1 MYIGRYL
8 GVVDY
13 AFLLIL
19 IISSCSA
26 TPLEGLWAFLLSL
39 GLLEN
44 LQHNHLKIGQL
55 RMPII
60 IVVLII
66 VVVVVVFVFTV
77 VFVFVVAVAA
87 TATDNSAAARGD
99 PAKVAIQKAGAE
111 PTFSMAHSPKPM
123 SRFCQG
129 CRGKPC
135 APKHREDPHKAML
148 IIIIDSQSWFFRL
161 LSVFFHPLSTPFS
174 PKPPLCPFKRPSFSS
189 SRLQGQVPGRVT
201 QWTRYACIECAE
213 KPLP

>member
-66 VVVVVVFVFTV
+66 VVLIIVVVVVVFVFTV

-111 PTFSMAHSPKPM
+111 PTFSITHSPKPM
-123 SRFCQG
+123 SRFYQG

-135 APKHREDPHKAML
+135 APKHREDPHEAVL
-148 IIIIDSQSWFFRL
+148 IIIINSQSWFFLFYYR
-161 LSVFFHPLSTPFS
+161 
-174 PKPPLCPFKRPSFSS
+174 FSS
-189 SRLQGQVPGRVT
+189 
-201 QWTRYACIECAE
+201 AH
-213 KPLP
+213 

>member
-66 VVVVVVFVFTV
+66 VVLIIVVVVV
-77 VFVFVVAVAA
+77 VFVFVVAVAT

-111 PTFSMAHSPKPM
+111 PTFSMTHSPKPM

-135 APKHREDPHKAML
+135 APKHR
-148 IIIIDSQSWFFRL
+148 
-161 LSVFFHPLSTPFS
+161 
-174 PKPPLCPFKRPSFSS
+174 
-189 SRLQGQVPGRVT
+189 
-201 QWTRYACIECAE
+201 
-213 KPLP
+213 